1 MLDKETLRGQ
11 VISRRTF
18 IIGAGK
24 LGLLFL
30 LAGRLFY
37 MQFIKK
43 DEYKTLSDKNRISI
57 IVIPPLRG
65 QIYDIN
71 DVVIAKNK
79 SCFRLLLDKNGSP
92 KYFDEI
98 KLIGEILS
106 LEEEQMDEVSHRIK
120 RGGKKIPVMII
131 DCLDWQQVSVIE
143 ERKAELVSTFVDTG
157 YTRFYKM
164 GSATSHVL
172 GYMGSA
178 QKKQQKEFGMVDDN
192 FRVGKSGLEEF
203 YEDSLRGE
211 FGYKQIEVN
220 AFGKFVRSLASN
232 ESLPGQDLKLCIDAD
247 LHQKA
252 SLLLS
257 SQGSSAI
264 VMDCTDGGVLLL
276 SSSPSFDSNSFDNL
290 KTKYWNS
297 LINDPYKPLINKTVQ
312 SLYPPGSI
320 FKIITFLSALEA
332 GLDPKK
338 QITCTGG
345 ESALGSRYYHCHSKT
360 GHGALDMERA
370 IQCSCNAYVYE
381 VAKIIGPDAIEQTAR
396 KFGFG
401 EKTGIDLSG
410 EQSGFV
416 PSRSWKKERH
426 GKPWNMGDTLNLS
439 IGQGF
444 MLCTPLQLARFIAA
458 IASDGK
464 LFTPRIAQG
473 EAKFS
478 NIDVKQEHIDI
489 IKNALYQATNSLGG
503 TSYYSKLDIEG
514 IKMSGKTGTAQV
526 QSKASVN
533 DDLSRSDIAWHRRN
547 HAIFAAYAPSDKP
560 KYAMAIYFD
569 HGGGGGRNAAPI
581 GRDIM
586 KEVLLKHYNTIS

>member
-11 VISRRTF
+11 IISRRTF
-18 IIGAGK
+18 IICAGK

-65 QIYDIN
+65 QIYDVN

-79 SCFRLLLDKNGSP
+79 SCFRLLLDKNVSP
-92 KYFDEI
+92 KYFDEL

-106 LEEEQMDEVSHRIK
+106 LEEEQIDEVKRRIK
-120 RGGKKIPVMII
+120 KGGKKIPIMII

-157 YTRFYKM
+157 YVRFYKM
-164 GSATSHVL
+164 GLATAHVL
-172 GYMGSA
+172 GYMGCA
-178 QKKQQKEFGMVDDN
+178 KKKQQKELGIIDEN
-192 FRVGKSGLEEF
+192 FKVGKSGLEEF
-203 YEDSLRGE
+203 YENSLRGE
-211 FGYKQIEVN
+211 FGHKQIEVN
-220 AFGKFVRSLASN
+220 AFGRFVRSLAKS
-232 ESLPGQDLKLCIDAD
+232 ESRPGYDLKLCIDAE
-247 LHQKA
+247 LQHKA

-257 SQGSSAI
+257 SQGSSAV
-264 VMDCTDGGVLLL
+264 VMDCTDGGVLIL
-276 SSSPSFDSNSFDNL
+276 SSSPSFEPNNFDNL
-290 KTKYWNS
+290 STKYWNS
-297 LINDPYKPLINKTVQ
+297 LIDNPYKPLINKTVQ

-320 FKIITFLSALEA
+320 FKLITFLAALNA
-332 GLDPKK
+332 GFDPNRK
-338 QITCTGG
+338 IICNG
-345 ESALGSRYYHCHSKT
+345 ESALGNRFYHCSSKR
-360 GHGALDMERA
+360 GHGALDMTRA
-370 IQCSCNAYVYE
+370 IQHSCNTYVYE
-381 VAKIIGPDAIEQTAR
+381 IAKIIGPDSIEQTAR

-401 EKTGIDLSG
+401 EKTNIDLSG
-410 EQSGFV
+410 EQGGFV

-426 GKPWNMGDTLNLS
+426 GKSWNMGDTLNLS

-444 MLCTPLQLARFIAA
+444 LLCTPLQLARFIAA

-464 LFTPRIAQG
+464 LFTPRIAAG
-473 EAKFS
+473 IAKFT
-478 NIDVKQEHIDI
+478 NIDFKQEHIDI
-489 IKNALYQATNSLGG
+489 MKNALYLATNSIGG
-503 TSYYSKLDIEG
+503 TSYYSKLDLEG
-514 IKMSGKTGTAQV
+514 VKMSGKTGTAQV
-526 QSKASVN
+526 QSKANVN

-560 KYAMAIYFD
+560 KYAMSIYYD

-586 KEVLLKHYNTIS
+586 QEVLLKHYNKLS